1 LEKED
6 ISKMPKKRKEKTLI
20 FMGAKKNGKLKV
32 RLDVNEVLVKYALP
46 RTNCNEKYLFLK
58 LIV

>member
-6 ISKMPKKRKEKTLI
+6 ISKMPKKRKEKALI

-32 RLDVNEVLVKYALP
+32 RLDVDEILVK
-46 RTNCNEKYLFLK
+46 
-58 LIV
+58 